1 MFIYACVHVSMC
13 ACVLCV
19 CVFLRVTGELVTGI
33 IKVKLEDDILCKGVM
48 FLVKLRGVD
57 AV

>member
-1 MFIYACVHVSMC
+1 M
-13 ACVLCV
+13 L
-19 CVFLRVTGELVTGI
+19 FLRVTGELVTGI

>member
-1 MFIYACVHVSMC
+1 MC

-19 CVFLRVTGELVTGI
+19 CVLFLRVTGELVTGI

-48 FLVKLRGVD
+48 FMVKLRVVE